1 MSKITNALL
10 VGLVAL
16 GVSGVAHAQSRI
28 SKDEAQ
34 ALVKKVIAQHK
45 KDGKEKAL
53 AACNSPEYYVK
64 DDGYIFAYL
73 PDGTNVCHKNE
84 KMRTRNLMEMKDA
97 NGVPLI
103 KEMIKICTTSGSGWL
118 KYDWPNAVSKQV
130 EPKESYAEF
139 HDGVCY
145 ASGFSRPK

>member
-1 MSKITNALL
+1 MNKIVNALL
-10 VGLVAL
+10 AGVVMV
-16 GVSGVAHAQSRI
+16 GVSGVAQAQSRI
-28 SKDEAQ
+28 TKDEAQ

-45 KDGKEKAL
+45 KDGKDKAL
-53 AACNSPEYYVK
+53 SACNTPEYYVK

-84 KMRTRNLMEMKDA
+84 KMRGRNLMEMKDA

-103 KEMIKICTTSGSGWL
+103 KEMIKICTSTGSGWF

-130 EPKESYAEF
+130 EPKQSYVEN
-139 HDGVCY
+139 HDGICY
-145 ASGFSRPK
+145 AAGFSVPK